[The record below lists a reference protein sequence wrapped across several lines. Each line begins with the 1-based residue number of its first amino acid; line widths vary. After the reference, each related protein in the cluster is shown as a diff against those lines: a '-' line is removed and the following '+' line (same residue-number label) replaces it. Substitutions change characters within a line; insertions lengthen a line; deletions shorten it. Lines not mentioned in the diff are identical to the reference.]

1 VPGEASETM
10 AKLCFWPSIVLV
22 RKLAIYCKYLVHST
36 YDRFLCARATK
47 EGKNIKPT
55 VIPSKSH
62 SAAVFI
68 RGDNDKDPRQRG
80 LLLGY
85 LGLRSVS

>member
-1 VPGEASETM
+1 M
-10 AKLCFWPSIVLV
+10 QL
-22 RKLAIYCKYLVHST
+22 YLVNSM
-36 YDRFLCARATK
+36 YEEFLCTTATK

-68 RGDNDKDPRQRG
+68 SKMQPKFYFHKGHRMSIQMNSDTPPKK
-80 LLLGY
+80 LGY
-85 LGLRSVS
+85 F